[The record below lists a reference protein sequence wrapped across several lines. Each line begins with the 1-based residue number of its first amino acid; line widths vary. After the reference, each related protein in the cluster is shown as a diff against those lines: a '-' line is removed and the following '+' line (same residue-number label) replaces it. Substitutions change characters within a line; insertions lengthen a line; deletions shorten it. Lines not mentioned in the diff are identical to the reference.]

1 MSEKSF
7 CLIGH
12 PLGHTMSPFIHE
24 QLFASSGVKG
34 HYGVMD
40 IAPDRFDFSLAS
52 LMSMDGFNITIPYK
66 QRIIQAVNRLDRSA
80 KLCGAVNTVS
90 CGRESVGYNT
100 DMYGFIGALEH
111 AGISLCD
118 KILICGA
125 GGAARAV
132 AFAAALSRC
141 ELLIAV
147 RRGSEEKGELLCREI
162 AEKLPDTHAKAIL
175 HDDIDSIDGHF
186 SLAVNATPVGMYPHV
201 GASVLTEDQI
211 LRCNAVYDLI
221 YNPRKTELIKI
232 AEKHGIKCDSGM
244 SMLVMQAAKSH
255 EIWYGAKFDN
265 DTIAQ
270 ITADAE
276 DEMQRIFAGGGAE

>member
-1 MSEKSF
+1 MSEKVF

-24 QLFASSGVKG
+24 QLFAASGTNG
-34 HYGVMD
+34 RYGVTD
-40 IAPDRFDFSLAS
+40 IDPDRFDSSLAS
-52 LMSMDGFNITIPYK
+52 LMRIDGFNITIPYK
-66 QRIIQAVNRLDRSA
+66 QRIIQAVDRLDRSA

-90 CGRESVGYNT
+90 CGSEAVGYNT

-111 AGISLCD
+111 AEISLCGR
-118 KILICGA
+118 ILVCGA

-132 AFAAALSRC
+132 AFAAALSKC

-147 RRGSEEKGELLCREI
+147 RRGSEEKAELLCREI
-162 AEKLPDTHAKAIL
+162 SEKLPDARAKAIL
-175 HDDIDSIDGHF
+175 YDDIDSIDGRF

-201 GASVLTEDQI
+201 STSVLTEEQI
-211 LRCNAVYDLI
+211 LRCDAVYDLI

-244 SMLVMQAAKSH
+244 SMLVMQAAKAH

-265 DTIAQ
+265 GTIAQ

-276 DEMQRIFAGGGAE
+276 DEMQRIFAVGGAE